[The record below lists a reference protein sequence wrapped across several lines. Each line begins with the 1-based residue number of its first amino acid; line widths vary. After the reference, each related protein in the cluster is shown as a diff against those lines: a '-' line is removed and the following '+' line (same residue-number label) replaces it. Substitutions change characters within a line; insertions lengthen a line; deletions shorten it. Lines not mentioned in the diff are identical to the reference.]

1 MLRARQCHPAQGRAG
16 CILEVKLI
24 HFGGVHRGD
33 RPHLP
38 QTSPFLVRGAV
49 TPPVDQKRLAD
60 YIGLTVR
67 RLRLDREYTLQAL
80 ADESGVS
87 KSYLGDIEKGRKNP
101 TTDVIEA
108 IAEALGVQPRRLLYH
123 AALDEADPFLGPEQL
138 TLEADV
144 EADLET
150 REITQL
156 TSRLRPVDRRL
167 LLELMRRLVH

>member
-1 MLRARQCHPAQGRAG
+1 V
-16 CILEVKLI
+16 E
-24 HFGGVHRGD
+24 
-33 RPHLP
+33 
-38 QTSPFLVRGAV
+38 
-49 TPPVDQKRLAD
+49 QKRLAD

-101 TTDVIEA
+101 TTDVLEA
-108 IAEALGVQPRRLLYH
+108 IADALGVPPRRLLYH
-123 AALDEADPFLGPEQL
+123 AALDEADPFLEPEQL
-138 TLEADV
+138 SLEADA

-156 TSRLRPVDRRL
+156 TNRLRRTDRRL
-167 LLELMRRLVH
+167 ILELMRRLVH

>member
-1 MLRARQCHPAQGRAG
+1 M
-16 CILEVKLI
+16 
-24 HFGGVHRGD
+24 
-33 RPHLP
+33 
-38 QTSPFLVRGAV
+38 
-49 TPPVDQKRLAD
+49 TPPADQKRLAD

-123 AALDEADPFLGPEQL
+123 AALDEADPLLGPEQL

-144 EADLET
+144 EGDLET

-167 LLELMRRLVH
+167 VLELMRRLVH

>member
-1 MLRARQCHPAQGRAG
+1 MDH
-16 CILEVKLI
+16 
-24 HFGGVHRGD
+24 
-33 RPHLP
+33 
-38 QTSPFLVRGAV
+38 
-49 TPPVDQKRLAD
+49 
-60 YIGLTVR
+60 
-67 RLRLDREYTLQAL
+67 EYTLQAL

-101 TTDVIEA
+101 TTDVLEA
-108 IAEALGVQPRRLLYH
+108 IAEALGVEPRKLLYH
-123 AALDEADPFLGPEQL
+123 AALDQSDPFLGPEQL

-156 TSRLRPVDRRL
+156 AGRLRPVDRRL

>member
-1 MLRARQCHPAQGRAG
+1 MQ
-16 CILEVKLI
+16 
-24 HFGGVHRGD
+24 
-33 RPHLP
+33 
-38 QTSPFLVRGAV
+38 
-49 TPPVDQKRLAD
+49 PVEQKRLAD

-101 TTDVIEA
+101 TTDVLEA
-108 IAEALGVQPRRLLYH
+108 IAQALGVQPRRLLYH
-123 AALDEADPFLGPEQL
+123 AALDEADPLLGPEQL

-144 EADLET
+144 EAGLET

-156 TSRLRPVDRRL
+156 ISRLRPVDRRL
-167 LLELMRRLVH
+167 ILELMRRLVH